1 MPWFTESAPSI
12 PRRRVEQLVQRA
24 VEEAKNR
31 ICKAPKRV
39 LLVSC
44 ALESLARDL
53 AALAPGFR
61 VTALRLCDLFPHTEH
76 VEAVTLLER
85 RA

>member
-1 MPWFTESAPSI
+1 VLATAP
-12 PRRRVEQLVQRA
+12 P
-24 VEEAKNR
+24 
-31 ICKAPKRV
+31 RV

-53 AALAPGFR
+53 APLSAKYR
-61 VTALRLCDLFPHTEH
+61 VTAVRLCDLFPHTEH

-85 RA
+85 R